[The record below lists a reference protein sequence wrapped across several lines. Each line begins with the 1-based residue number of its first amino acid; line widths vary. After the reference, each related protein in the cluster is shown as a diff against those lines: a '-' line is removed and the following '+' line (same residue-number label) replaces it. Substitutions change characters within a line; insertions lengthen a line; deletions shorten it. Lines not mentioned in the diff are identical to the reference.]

1 MIVIAKIG
9 AKCDEKSGKEPRESK
24 VTSQTLG
31 FPFGG
36 SFGFPTK
43 MSLKFQV
50 ITTTLSLFG
59 PTDIY
64 KYI

>member
-24 VTSQTLG
+24 VTSQTLR

-36 SFGFPTK
+36 SFGFPTNLPEV
-43 MSLKFQV
+43 SGYYNG
-50 ITTTLSLFG
+50 SLFG
-59 PTDIY
+59 PTNIY